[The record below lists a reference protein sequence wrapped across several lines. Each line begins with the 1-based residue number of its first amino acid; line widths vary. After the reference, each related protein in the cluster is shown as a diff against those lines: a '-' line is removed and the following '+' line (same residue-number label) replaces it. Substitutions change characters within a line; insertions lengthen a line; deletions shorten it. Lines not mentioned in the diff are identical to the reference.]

1 MGSISS
7 LSNNNNSHNNNL
19 KKVVAI
25 VGMIFILFVISEVSN
40 AIHRRKK
47 VTSLSLRT
55 HQESNAPTAT
65 ADSLYDVSN
74 ANLFSSLDAELE
86 WDRFMILGYDYHQ
99 NRENSNND
107 EDYEGSNPSPGASKR
122 DTERKLFDFNK
133 ITSHHLRRRQK

>member
-25 VGMIFILFVISEVSN
+25 VGMIFILFVISEVAN

-47 VTSLSLRT
+47 VTALSLRT
-55 HQESNAPTAT
+55 HQESNAPA
-65 ADSLYDVSN
+65 S
-74 ANLFSSLDAELE
+74 LFSSLDAELK
-86 WDRFMILGYDYHQ
+86 WDRLMIPGYDYSQ
-99 NRENSNND
+99 NREKSNND
-107 EDYEGSNPSPGASKR
+107 EEEGSNPSPSASKR
-122 DTERKLFDFNK
+122 DTERTLFDFNR

>member
-7 LSNNNNSHNNNL
+7 LSNNNSHNNNNL

-25 VGMIFILFVISEVSN
+25 VGMIFILFVISEVAN
-40 AIHRRKK
+40 ATHRRKK
-47 VTSLSLRT
+47 VTVLSLR
-55 HQESNAPTAT
+55 ESSAPTAT

>member
-25 VGMIFILFVISEVSN
+25 VGMIFILFVISEVAN
-40 AIHRRKK
+40 ATHRRKK
-47 VTSLSLRT
+47 VTVLSLR
-55 HQESNAPTAT
+55 ESSAPTAT

-86 WDRFMILGYDYHQ
+86 LSLIH
-99 NRENSNND
+99 
-107 EDYEGSNPSPGASKR
+107 
-122 DTERKLFDFNK
+122 
-133 ITSHHLRRRQK
+133 I

>member
-7 LSNNNNSHNNNL
+7 LSNNNSHNNNNL

-25 VGMIFILFVISEVSN
+25 VGMIFILFVISEVAN
-40 AIHRRKK
+40 ATHRRKK
-47 VTSLSLRT
+47 VTVLSLR
-55 HQESNAPTAT
+55 ESSAPTAT

-86 WDRFMILGYDYHQ
+86 WDRFMIPGYDYNQ
-99 NRENSNND
+99 NREKSNND
-107 EDYEGSNPSPGASKR
+107 EEEGSNPSPSASKR
-122 DTERKLFDFNK
+122 DTERKLFDFNR